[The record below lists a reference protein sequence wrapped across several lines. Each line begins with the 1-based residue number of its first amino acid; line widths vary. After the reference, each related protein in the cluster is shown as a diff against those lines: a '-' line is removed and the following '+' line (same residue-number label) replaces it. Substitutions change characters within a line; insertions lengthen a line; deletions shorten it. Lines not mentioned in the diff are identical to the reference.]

1 MMSKG
6 SQIPRVVLW
15 GSLSRQTAVTLHA
28 LLQAEIPV
36 QGLIVAGNPLQH
48 PIPSAVPFAI
58 WHTDPFTIARRRN
71 IPIITLNRRSKL
83 HELTHTTQLSG
94 ELGLVSC
101 FPWKLPKEVVASY
114 PGGMLNIHPSP
125 LPAYRGPAPL
135 FWQYRD
141 GCLKTGVALHEVT
154 EQLDSG
160 PLLAQVSCT
169 LPLAFPGDRL
179 EAWLAWYGVGLLLW
193 VLRGERT
200 VYTAPAESVSSG
212 WAPLPGPAQSTIDWT
227 WSCWRAAHFLAGVL
241 PLGYNV
247 TIVDRDGQNW
257 LVERFLAWSS
267 HPLVPHKGSSTI
279 VSLEFADGYLT
290 VQARP
295 LYSVERPRR
304 SVRRQ

>member
-1 MMSKG
+1 MSK
-6 SQIPRVVLW
+6 SSRLPRVVLW

-36 QGLIVAGNPLQH
+36 QGLIVAGAPLQH
-48 PIPSAVPFAI
+48 PIGSAVPLAI
-58 WHTDPFTIARRRN
+58 WHTDPYAIARRKN
-71 IPIITLNRRSKL
+71 IPIVTINRRSEL
-83 HELTHTTQLSG
+83 YELTHTTQLSA

-101 FPWKLPKEVVASY
+101 FPWKLPKEVAASY
-114 PGGMLNIHPSP
+114 PRGMLNIHPSP

-141 GCLKTGVALHEVT
+141 GCLTTGVTLHCIT

-160 PLLAQVSCT
+160 PLLAQVHCT

-179 EAWLAWYGVGLLLW
+179 EAWLAWYGVGLLLR

-200 VYTAPAESVSSG
+200 AHMTPAESVSSR
-212 WAPLPGPAQSTIDWT
+212 WAPLPGPEESTIDWT

-247 TIVDRDGQNW
+247 TICDRHGQNW
-257 LVERFLAWSS
+257 HVERFLAWSA
-267 HPLVPHKGSSTI
+267 HPLVPSRGSSTI